1 MMTTVVMECKVCGCW
16 VDVLVVPAV
25 QWSCLSVCLFVCR
38 SVGRDEMHRQLQSTR
53 SSDTTLEL
61 R

>member
-38 SVGRDEMHRQLQSTR
+38 SVGRDEIDAQAAAVDAVQRHHVRA
-53 SSDTTLEL
+53 
-61 R
+61 

>member
-25 QWSCLSVCLFVCR
+25 QWSCLSVCL
-38 SVGRDEMHRQLQSTR
+38 SVGRSR
-53 SSDTTLEL
+53 
-61 R
+61 